1 MRFFS
6 AKPEKNSLINR
17 EYPFSAFVPYL
28 YHLDKNIVYTK
39 KNQLVQVIKL
49 GGFSFETAD
58 DDDVDIKKNIRNFLF
73 KGVADPSVSLY
84 FHIIRKKQDVYEG
97 SLGNINMPDGFAS
110 FLDDK

>member
-58 DDDVDIKKNIRNFLF
+58 DDDVDTFAHTNAGQIRLRLALLLEF
-73 KGVADPSVSLY
+73 VCSL
-84 FHIIRKKQDVYEG
+84 
-97 SLGNINMPDGFAS
+97 
-110 FLDDK
+110 

>member
-17 EYPFSAFVPYL
+17 EYPFSGFVPYL
-28 YHLDKNIVYTK
+28 YHLDKNVVYTK

-58 DDDVDIKKNIRNFLF
+58 DEELATYISQLEDTQEPTEETDSI
-73 KGVADPSVSLY
+73 ADEFERYL
-84 FHIIRKKQDVYEG
+84 RRRGQ
-97 SLGNINMPDGFAS
+97 
-110 FLDDK
+110 